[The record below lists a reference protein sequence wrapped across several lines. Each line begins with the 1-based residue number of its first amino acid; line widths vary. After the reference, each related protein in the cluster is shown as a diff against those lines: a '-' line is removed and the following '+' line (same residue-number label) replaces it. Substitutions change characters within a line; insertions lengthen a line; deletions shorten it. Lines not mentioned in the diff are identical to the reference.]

1 MVSVVGRQ
9 RARARKGR
17 ILRRRHRR
25 RHVVR
30 GWEVL
35 LGERARA
42 GGLVARVVV
51 VVGVGLFVILLFY
64 TTKSA
69 MVPAPILGKG

>member
-17 ILRRRHRR
+17 ILRRRHWR
-25 RHVVR
+25 RHVIR
-30 GWEVL
+30 GREVL
-35 LGERARA
+35 LGERAGA
-42 GGLVARVVV
+42 SGMVARVVV
-51 VVGVGLFVILLFY
+51 VVGVGLFIILLLY

-69 MVPAPILGKG
+69 